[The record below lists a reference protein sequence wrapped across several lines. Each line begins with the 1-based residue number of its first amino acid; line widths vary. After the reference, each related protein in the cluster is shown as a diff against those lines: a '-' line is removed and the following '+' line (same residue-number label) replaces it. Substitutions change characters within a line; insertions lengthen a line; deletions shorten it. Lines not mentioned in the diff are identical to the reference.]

1 MKRLTMSL
9 AGVAVLAATVSVA
22 TPAHAACTTNH
33 YRVVWTS
40 SDVYQNPGWGYIKTK
55 YYDQV
60 VTGPNSNVESI
71 NSGSYRKVYT
81 AEGWNG
87 RGWMAAASLSYRY
100 CT

>member
-1 MKRLTMSL
+1 MKRIALV
-9 AGVAVLAATVSVA
+9 VAPLVA
-22 TPAHAACTTNH
+22 TTLGVVAPAEAACTVNH

-40 SDVYQNPGWGYIKTK
+40 SNVYEDPGIGYIKTK

-60 VTGPNSNVESI
+60 VTGPNSNVEAI

-81 AEGWNG
+81 SEAWDG

>member
-1 MKRLTMSL
+1 MRI
-9 AGVAVLAATVSVA
+9 AIAAAAVAVAASVGIA
-22 TPAHAACTTNH
+22 LPAHAACTVNH

-40 SDVYQNPGWGYIKTK
+40 SNVYEDPGWGYIKTK

-71 NSGSYRKVYT
+71 NSGPWRKVYT
-81 AEGWNG
+81 AEAWDG
-87 RGWMAAASLSYRY
+87 RGWMNASSLSYRY